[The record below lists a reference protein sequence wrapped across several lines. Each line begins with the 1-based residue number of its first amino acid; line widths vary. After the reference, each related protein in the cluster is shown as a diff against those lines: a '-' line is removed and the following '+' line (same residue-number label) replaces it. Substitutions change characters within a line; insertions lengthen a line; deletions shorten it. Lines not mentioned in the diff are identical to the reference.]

1 MNKLQN
7 EGSALLHRFCKAF
20 NRADAEGILAC
31 VTDGSGWIQA
41 AGSEA
46 PHGRIRRGAE

>member
-7 EGSALLHRFCKAF
+7 EDLALLHRFCKAF
-20 NRADAEGILAC
+20 NRADAEGIWAC
-31 VTDGSGWIQA
+31 ATDDFVWIQA

-46 PHGRIRRGAE
+46 PHGRIRCGAE